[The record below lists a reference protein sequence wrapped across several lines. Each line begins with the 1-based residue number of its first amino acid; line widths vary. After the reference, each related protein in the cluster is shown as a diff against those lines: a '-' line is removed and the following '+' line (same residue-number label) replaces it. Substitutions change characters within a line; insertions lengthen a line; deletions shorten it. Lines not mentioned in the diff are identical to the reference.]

1 MFKYKKR
8 LFQWLKSNTD
18 QSVPVFICGEQRS
31 GTNLLI
37 NTLNRS
43 FHTECFLEEDEE
55 AFSNYVLK
63 EKEFIA
69 KLIARSNAKVVA
81 FKAISDSQNLISLLD
96 YFPTAKG
103 IWIFRHFNDVVN
115 SSLRNFTEHKRYL
128 YIMLFEPEKAGW
140 RLQNVT
146 QENLDLIKK
155 FYKEGIDD
163 ASSRALIW
171 YLRNVL
177 FFQQKLDFNQK
188 VILTKYENLVADPEI
203 GFESIFQ
210 FLKINM
216 DKKITNTVY
225 ATSVR
230 KNTPPEIIP
239 EIKALCENLH
249 QQLISHTNDVTPHI

>member
-1 MFKYKKR
+1 
-8 LFQWLKSNTD
+8 
-18 QSVPVFICGEQRS
+18 
-31 GTNLLI
+31 
-37 NTLNRS
+37 
-43 FHTECFLEEDEE
+43 
-55 AFSNYVLK
+55 
-63 EKEFIA
+63 
-69 KLIARSNAKVVA
+69 
-81 FKAISDSQNLISLLD
+81 
-96 YFPTAKG
+96 
-103 IWIFRHFNDVVN
+103 
-115 SSLRNFTEHKRYL
+115 
-128 YIMLFEPEKAGW
+128 MLFEPEKAGW